1 MKKNILIVLAFL
13 AALSQNVIVIA
24 GTIAVM
30 LFAIKDKLE
39 LKKVLAPLLI
49 GITFLALSY
58 SFSLI
63 INPIISFINV
73 SGGSAIFFVDFLKV
87 TNAVIYLLLIV
98 FLIIGAIFYL
108 CNKDIPI
115 FDSFARFILEG
126 KHKRDIIIG

>member
-39 LKKVLAPLLI
+39 LKKVFAPLLI

-108 CNKDIPI
+108 FNKDIPI

>member
-108 CNKDIPI
+108 FNKDIPF